1 MSSAYLQIINR
12 YLEIF
17 EWNVR
22 KTICHHRSNDYF
34 NMSVTLWI
42 LKLPQYM
49 LSGKTCRLKFTI
61 FQLLCTENLSLP
73 QSCVSAMICY
83 CWQAVNLG
91 APSAK
96 RKEAFQLGQLHLQ
109 QAARWCFHCSPV
121 CYYSKMQ
128 PVCKAFSLI
137 WISFFFILLPSASSN
152 ILFILCHFDH
162 KRWI

>member
-1 MSSAYLQIINR
+1 MYDISCLSWTPSQI
-12 YLEIF
+12 
-17 EWNVR
+17 V
-22 KTICHHRSNDYF
+22 
-34 NMSVTLWI
+34 
-42 LKLPQYM
+42 
-49 LSGKTCRLKFTI
+49 SGKTCRLKFTI

-137 WISFFFILLPSASSN
+137 WISFFFFYYPQHLPTFSLFCVTLTTNAEYRGCWVGCACSN
-152 ILFILCHFDH
+152 VE
-162 KRWI
+162 